1 MHPTMTIPT
10 VTEQH
15 LPLERVE
22 RDPFIA
28 ALEQRPVPAPRPA
41 R

>member
-1 MHPTMTIPT
+1 MIIPT
-10 VTEQH
+10 VTEQR
-15 LPLERVE
+15 LSLEPVA

-28 ALEQRPVPAPRPA
+28 TLERPAPAPRP

>member
-1 MHPTMTIPT
+1 MRRTMTIPT
-10 VTEQH
+10 VTEQR
-15 LPLERVE
+15 LPLEPVA

-28 ALEQRPVPAPRPA
+28 TLERPAPAQTPR

>member
-1 MHPTMTIPT
+1 MTIPT

-15 LPLERVE
+15 LPLEPVS
-22 RDPFIA
+22 RDPFIVT
-28 ALEQRPVPAPRPA
+28 LERPVPAQPPR